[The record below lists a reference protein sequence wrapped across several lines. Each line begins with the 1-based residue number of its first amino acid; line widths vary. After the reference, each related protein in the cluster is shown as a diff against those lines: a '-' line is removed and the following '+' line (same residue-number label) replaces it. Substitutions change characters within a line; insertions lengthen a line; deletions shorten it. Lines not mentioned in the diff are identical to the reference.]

1 MINLEKY
8 IKIFEG
14 GAGGHMAH
22 PYDYDDFTGNDLVE
36 FVDSLFGGKIEHMKE
51 KLDGFNLSA
60 TMNNAGDVVF
70 VRNDTDRNSPKGG
83 MDLNDIN
90 EKWKDKPQ
98 QLKTFGTSAKIITE
112 IFKNLDVKLFNPD
125 NTHRKII
132 NCECIIAGQ
141 TNILPYASD
150 RVAFHGYKLYEWNGE
165 KWIEQ
170 EDVEG
175 HVEELYKA
183 AEGIDQAKPRPDLV
197 IKSTEEAAKLCE
209 KFKKEIIKLWKNEKL
224 DLSATIDEW
233 RHVRFKKMAPE
244 WMKED
249 DDIFNRLFNNDKSV
263 SLTVIKKRYPEHKEE
278 LTDLDKKFKKEICN
292 NVSGVLDNLFLNI
305 GNEMIDI
312 LDGFV
317 NSGAKDKTIKT
328 LKDSM
333 SNVIQMIQKSGTDED
348 KETLMKALERLKAL
362 GDKYNVAEGIVI
374 MWKGRRMKLTGSF
387 APINKALGLRFNY
400 EKQDNN

>member
-8 IKIFEG
+8 INIFEG

-22 PYDYDDFTGNDLVE
+22 PYDYDDFTGNDLIE
-36 FVDSLFGGKIEHMKE
+36 FVESLFGGKIEHMKE

-60 TMNNAGDVVF
+60 TMNNTGDVVF

-112 IFKNLDVKLFNPD
+112 IFKNIDVKFFNPD

-175 HVEELYKA
+175 HVDELYKA

-209 KFKKEIIKLWKNEKL
+209 KFKKEIAKIWKNENL

-233 RHVRFKKMAPE
+233 RHVRYMKMAPE
-244 WMKED
+244 WIRED
-249 DDIFNRLFNNDKSV
+249 NDIYNRLFNNDKSV

-278 LTDLDKKFKKEICN
+278 LAELDKKFKKDICS

-400 EKQDNN
+400 EN

>member
-1 MINLEKY
+1 MINLNNY

-22 PYDYDDFTGNDLVE
+22 PYDYEDFTGNDLIE
-36 FVDSLFGGKIEHMKE
+36 FVESLFGGKIEHMKE

-60 TMNNAGDVVF
+60 TMNNGGDVVF
-70 VRNDTDRNSPKGG
+70 IRNDGDRNSTKGG

-98 QLKTFGTSAKIITE
+98 QLKTFGAAAKVITD
-112 IFKNLDVKLFNPD
+112 IFGKIDVKYFNPD

-175 HVEELYKA
+175 NVEELYKA
-183 AEGIDQAKPRPDLV
+183 AEGIDKAKPRPDLV
-197 IKSTEEAAKLCE
+197 IKSAEEAAKLCE
-209 KFKKEIIKLWKNEKL
+209 KFKKEIAKLWKSEKL

-233 RHVRFKKMAPE
+233 RHVRYMKMAPE
-244 WMKED
+244 WIRED
-249 DDIFNRLFNNDKSV
+249 NDIYNRLFNNDKSV

-278 LTDLDKKFKKEICN
+278 LAELDKKFKKDICN
-292 NVSGVLDNLFLNI
+292 RVSGVLDNLFLNI

-317 NSGAKDKTIKT
+317 NSVAKDKTINT

-333 SNVIQMIQKSGTDED
+333 SNVIQTVQKSGSEQD
-348 KETLMKALERLKAL
+348 KETLMKSLERLKAL

-387 APINKALGLRFNY
+387 APLNKALGLRFNY

>member
-8 IKIFEG
+8 INIFEG

-60 TMNNAGDVVF
+60 TMNNGGDVVF

-112 IFKNLDVKLFNPD
+112 IFKNIDVKFFNPD

-209 KFKKEIIKLWKNEKL
+209 KFKKEIAKLWKNERL
-224 DLSATIDEW
+224 NLSATIDEW
-233 RHVRFKKMAPE
+233 RHVRYKKIAPE
-244 WMKED
+244 WIRED
-249 DDIFNRLFNNDKSV
+249 NDIYNRLFNNDKSV

-278 LTDLDKKFKKEICN
+278 LAELDKKFKKDICN
-292 NVSGVLDNLFLNI
+292 SVSGVLDNLFLNI

-400 EKQDNN
+400 EKQDND

>member
-8 IKIFEG
+8 INIFEG

-60 TMNNAGDVVF
+60 TMNNGGDVVF

-112 IFKNLDVKLFNPD
+112 IFKNIDVKFFNPD

-209 KFKKEIIKLWKNEKL
+209 KFKKEIAKLWKNEKL

-233 RHVRFKKMAPE
+233 RHVRYKKMAPE
-244 WMKED
+244 WIRED
-249 DDIFNRLFNNDKSV
+249 NDIYNRLFNNDKSV

-278 LTDLDKKFKKEICN
+278 LADLDKKFKKDICN

-333 SNVIQMIQKSGTDED
+333 SNIIQMIQKSGTEED

-400 EKQDNN
+400 EKQDND